1 MKKAEPTLDSKRK
14 EVEEDHMPSVDRD
27 EEDGPDDSDISPA
40 TVIADVIHRRKGRVA
55 RKEEGGLRSTAV
67 AESMEAEAEDESESD
82 AEETNRRSTRLRK
95 PNRRYLGWLTHNDS
109 DDAHKSLLLSSP
121 SLRASVTNNA
131 SPHSH
136 VHSASHN
143 QPRLC
148 LATPLDAPF
157 ARRTRLRPPA
167 GDASQVAE
175 LLRFIF
181 LGTIVET
188 GRQMAAKIAE
198 FAADCE
204 SVLSSAKIS
213 RAQLLACS
221 LRCQGRV
228 SDGRFRVR
236 LIVHYL
242 EHHRVWNESRSF
254 KVVARNAASRP
265 AHSVKKSSSFF
276 RWRGYWMSISKG
288 AAGLTHYDTDSA
300 GAGER
305 AEVAL
310 VIALSPARADD
321 IVANHGF
328 TREFYVTSAA
338 LPRKQIDVKR
348 EPYSGSLLTAYFEQS
363 DLAHDWMLE
372 YLRFSD
378 ALINVMDY
386 HISMKQSH
394 RGWGTDPG
402 DLVRYM
408 PAPDSMQRFLF
419 ESPRTGRSTWIQGR
433 DYPHWCPELGLHP
446 EVRRV
451 DHLTFVPTSALRL
464 RAFTNLFARLH
475 SSDKQVLAD
484 LIECAEA
491 AIRGGRR
498 IQKRP
503 LGQDRHQVP
512 PRAVHPHPAL
522 RHQGSD
528 SGGRTRVLDNEEW
541 YKMTGIPH
549 RRGYLLHGAPGTG
562 KSSTVHAIAGEL
574 GLEIYFISLA
584 NPGIDDYTLAQLIGD
599 TPARC
604 ILLIESVRPT
614 AAATRRTGRSQL
626 ITRDIDCAF
635 RHATISTTMTTT
647 STRRNDHY
655 RRAVVTAPPKSAVTL
670 SGLLNVLDSVSSEE
684 GRITFATTNHIANL
698 DAALIRP
705 GRMDVKIKYGLATTE
720 QIEQVFKVFFPAVAA
735 QDTDTA
741 ALARHAAA
749 FAAAIPTETYSIAQ
763 IQGYLLTK
771 KHDPAG
777 ALQGARAWLVAQ
789 QEERRALLDAKQ
801 QRRAEIARWQRGV
814 DEAYMRGVDAW
825 ERVVGEGEAPQ
836 APPTPATSAGSP
848 VDRGAPRDLL
858 VMGEGEAPREP
869 ATGSGSPVDRGAPR
883 DIVDLLM
890 WARERPTRAC
900 RGPGSPVDGGAPG
913 DIVTSDLLV
922 QQQGNVDS
930 AE

>member
-1 MKKAEPTLDSKRK
+1 MSL
-14 EVEEDHMPSVDRD
+14 
-27 EEDGPDDSDISPA
+27 
-40 TVIADVIHRRKGRVA
+40 
-55 RKEEGGLRSTAV
+55 LRLI
-67 AESMEAEAEDESESD
+67 
-82 AEETNRRSTRLRK
+82 TRLGFVS
-95 PNRRYLGWLTHNDS
+95 RRPWTH
-109 DDAHKSLLLSSP
+109 L
-121 SLRASVTNNA
+121 LRAV
-131 SPHSH
+131 
-136 VHSASHN
+136 
-143 QPRLC
+143 
-148 LATPLDAPF
+148 LAF
-157 ARRTRLRPPA
+157 ARRLATHP
-167 GDASQVAE
+167 QVAE

-204 SVLSSAKIS
+204 SVKAEFPMGDF
-213 RAQLLACS
+213 AY
-221 LRCQGRV
+221 
-228 SDGRFRVR
+228 DW
-236 LIVHYL
+236 IVHYL

-265 AHSVKKSSSFF
+265 AHSVKKVDGPTDHPIPIYEPATAQSSSFF
-276 RWRGYWMSISKG
+276 RWRGYWMSIV
-288 AAGLTHYDTDSA
+288 
-300 GAGER
+300 R
-305 AEVAL
+305 A
-310 VIALSPARADD
+310 
-321 IVANHGF
+321 
-328 TREFYVTSAA
+328 
-338 LPRKQIDVKR
+338 RK
-348 EPYSGSLLTAYFEQS
+348 
-363 DLAHDWMLE
+363 
-372 YLRFSD
+372 
-378 ALINVMDY
+378 
-386 HISMKQSH
+386 
-394 RGWGTDPG
+394 
-402 DLVRYM
+402 
-408 PAPDSMQRFLF
+408 
-419 ESPRTGRSTWIQGR
+419 
-433 DYPHWCPELGLHP
+433 YP
-446 EVRRV
+446 
-451 DHLTFVPTSALRL
+451 SL

-484 LIECAEA
+484 LIECAKQRYVEA
-491 AIRGGRR
+491 GASRVTVHLTSTNGHWAKTVTKSRRALSTLILPSDIKEAILADAREF
-498 IQKRP
+498 
-503 LGQDRHQVP
+503 
-512 PRAVHPHPAL
+512 
-522 RHQGSD
+522 
-528 SGGRTRVLDNEEW
+528 LDNEEW

-549 RRGYLLHGAPGTG
+549 RRGRYGAPGTG

-604 ILLIESVRPT
+604 ILLIE
-614 AAATRRTGRSQL
+614 
-626 ITRDIDCAF
+626 DIDCAF
-635 RHATISTTMTTT
+635 PSRDDLDDDDDDEHQKK
-647 STRRNDHY
+647 DHY

-890 WARERPTRAC
+890 VGEGEALRGPAA
-900 RGPGSPVDGGAPG
+900 GPGSPVDGGAPG